1 MKKIIQTS
9 LVVLALFGAAF
20 VRAQDCGASFYPMKA
35 GTKMTLNHF
44 DAKNKPSGQSLQ
56 TIKSSRATANGM
68 EAEVESEFVDTK
80 GRGTGQ
86 RSYTVVCENGV
97 FKLNMQDMIGSGG
110 AAQAQSAEMRME
122 VMGDNLDLPVKL
134 KAGQV
139 LNGGTMNMK
148 SYMGG
153 LKLMDWD
160 FIIKDRKVESVESVT
175 VPAGTFE
182 CYKVTYLMD
191 YKMMGKMR
199 HSKSTVWYAKGAGMV
214 KQETYDDGGKPM
226 GSLVLA
232 SLTK

>member
-9 LVVLALFGAAF
+9 LVVLALFGAAP

-68 EAEVESEFVDTK
+68 EADVESEFVDSK
-80 GRGTGQ
+80 GRGAGKRT
-86 RSYTVVCENGV
+86 YAIACENGV
-97 FKLNMQDMIGSGG
+97 FKLNMQDMMGS
-110 AAQAQSAEMRME
+110 AAPAQPQSKDMTLE
-122 VMGDNLDLPVKL
+122 VTGDNLDLPVKL

-153 LKLMDWD
+153 MKLMDWD

-214 KQETYDDGGKPM
+214 KQETYDDGGKSM